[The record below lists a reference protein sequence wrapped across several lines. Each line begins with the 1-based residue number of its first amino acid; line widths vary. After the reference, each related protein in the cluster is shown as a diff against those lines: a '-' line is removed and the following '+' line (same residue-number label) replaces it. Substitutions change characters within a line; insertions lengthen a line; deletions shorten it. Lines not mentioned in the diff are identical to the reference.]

1 MTSFSDFGLNGPI
14 LNALVREAHTAP
26 TPIQAAAIP
35 IVMAGRDLLGIAQT
49 GTGKTAAFSLP
60 MLHRLAANGKR
71 PQPRTCRALILS
83 PTRELSTQIGERVEA
98 YGADLGLTSTIA
110 IGGVSIRSQIR
121 ALGQGVDILIGTP
134 GRLFDLMQERAL
146 RLDAVEIFVLDE
158 ADRMLDMGFIHAIRK
173 IAAALP
179 AQRQSLFFSATMPRE
194 IETLARSLLRDPATA
209 AVTPVAKTADR
220 IEQRVAFVPQP
231 AKLGALAGLLADP
244 AVGRALVFTR
254 TKRGAD
260 RVAKGLVQAGIEADA
275 IHGNKSQPQRERAL
289 GAFRDG
295 SLRVLVATDIAAR
308 GIDVTEITHVFN
320 FELPNEPESYVHR
333 IGRTGRAGAAGIA
346 ISLCNDEE
354 RAYLRAIEK
363 LTKQSIPVIEVE
375 GVAIAMPAPS
385 RHEDPRARSRQ
396 GKPRQQQRQA
406 NAGKP
411 RQQNAGAAGR
421 AGNGGRPNPDRRGKP
436 AAGNPAAA
444 HAPAKRPAQQRP
456 AQQRPAVQRHGG
468 MSVAEV
474 AAAAGSRSAGAGRRD
489 ARS

>member
-26 TPIQAAAIP
+26 TPIQVAAIP
-35 IVMAGRDLLGIAQT
+35 VVMSGRDLLGIAQT

-60 MLHRLAANGKR
+60 MLHRLAASGKR
-71 PQPRTCRALILS
+71 AQPRTCRALILS
-83 PTRELSTQIGERVEA
+83 PTRELSTQIGERVQA

-121 ALGQGVDILIGTP
+121 ALSHGVDILIGTP

-194 IETLARSLLRDPATA
+194 IETLARSLLRDPAMA
-209 AVTPVAKTADR
+209 AVTPVAKTADL
-220 IEQRVAFVPQP
+220 INQRVAFVPQP
-231 AKLGALAGLLADP
+231 AKLGVLANFLADP
-244 AVGRALVFTR
+244 AVSRALVFTR

-260 RVAKGLVQAGIEADA
+260 RVAKGLEQAGIEADA
-275 IHGNKSQPQRERAL
+275 IHGNKSQPQRDRAL
-289 GAFRDG
+289 RSFREGA
-295 SLRVLVATDIAAR
+295 LRVLVATDIAAR

-363 LTKQSIPVIEVE
+363 LTKLSIPVLQIE
-375 GVAIAMPAPS
+375 GISMAAAAAMDPAP
-385 RHEDPRARSRQ
+385 ARSRPA
-396 GKPRQQQRQA
+396 KPRHQQAKNGQR
-406 NAGKP
+406 P
-411 RQQNAGAAGR
+411 QNAGPAKRQGA
-421 AGNGGRPNPDRRGKP
+421 GGRPNHGRRNKP
-436 AAGNPAAA
+436 GAGTG
-444 HAPAKRPAQQRP
+444 AP
-456 AQQRPAVQRHGG
+456 QRHGG
-468 MSVAEV
+468 MSVADV
-474 AAAAGSRSAGAGRRD
+474 AAAAGRRAGTASGHRDGR
-489 ARS
+489 

>member
-1 MTSFSDFGLNGPI
+1 MTSFSDFGLSGPI

-35 IVMAGRDLLGIAQT
+35 AVMAGRDLLGIAQT

-60 MLHRLAANGKR
+60 MLHRLAASGKR
-71 PQPRTCRALILS
+71 PRPKTCRALILS
-83 PTRELSTQIGERVEA
+83 PTRELSTQIGERVQA

-121 ALGQGVDILIGTP
+121 ALGHGVDILIGTP

-146 RLDAVEIFVLDE
+146 QLDAVEIFVLDE

-179 AQRQSLFFSATMPRE
+179 AQRQNLFFSATMPRE

-220 IEQRVAFVPQP
+220 IEQRVAFVSQP

-260 RVAKGLVQAGIEADA
+260 RVAKGLAQAGIEADA

-289 GAFRDG
+289 RSFRDG
-295 SLRVLVATDIAAR
+295 NLRVLVATDIAAR

-346 ISLCNDEE
+346 ISLCNEEE

-363 LTKQSIPVIEVE
+363 LTKQSIPVIEVK
-375 GVAIAMPAPS
+375 GVAIAAAPEARRSEAVPARP
-385 RHEDPRARSRQ
+385 RQ
-396 GKPRQQQRQA
+396 GKPRQQQRPA
-406 NAGKP
+406 NGKP
-411 RQQNAGAAGR
+411 RQQTAGPANRSGA
-421 AGNGGRPNPDRRGKP
+421 GGRPNGQRRGKP
-436 AAGNPAAA
+436 GGSKPAAA
-444 HAPAKRPAQQRP
+444 HPAPQRP
-456 AQQRPAVQRHGG
+456 AARRHGG

-474 AAAAGSRSAGAGRRD
+474 AAAAGNRSNAGGRDRR
-489 ARS
+489 A

>member
-1 MTSFSDFGLNGPI
+1 VPIKRAAGLRESIPLTSFSDFGLNGPI

-26 TPIQAAAIP
+26 TPIQVAAIP
-35 IVMAGRDLLGIAQT
+35 VVMSGRDLLGIAQT

-60 MLHRLAANGKR
+60 MLHRLAASGKR
-71 PQPRTCRALILS
+71 AQPRTTRALILS
-83 PTRELSTQIGERVEA
+83 PTRELSTQIGERVQA

-121 ALGQGVDILIGTP
+121 ALSQGVDILIGTP

-194 IETLARSLLRDPATA
+194 IETLARSLLKDPAMA
-209 AVTPVAKTADR
+209 AVTPVAKTADL
-220 IEQRVAFVPQP
+220 IHQHVAFVPQP
-231 AKLGALAGLLADP
+231 AKLGVLANLLADP
-244 AVGRALVFTR
+244 AIARTLVFTR

-275 IHGNKSQPQRERAL
+275 IHGNKSQPQRDRAL
-289 GAFRDG
+289 RSFRDG
-295 SLRVLVATDIAAR
+295 TLRVLVATDIAAR

-333 IGRTGRAGAAGIA
+333 IGRTGRAGATGIA

-363 LTKQSIPVIEVE
+363 LTRQAIPVM
-375 GVAIAMPAPS
+375 AIQGISMAAAAAM
-385 RHEDPRARSRQ
+385 DPPARSRPA
-396 GKPRQQQRQA
+396 KPRQPQA
-406 NAGKP
+406 NAGQRP
-411 RQQNAGAAGR
+411 HNAGPAKRPGA
-421 AGNGGRPNPDRRGKP
+421 GGRPNRGRRNKP
-436 AAGNPAAA
+436 GAGPG
-444 HAPAKRPAQQRP
+444 APQR
-456 AQQRPAVQRHGG
+456 QGG
-468 MSVAEV
+468 MSVADVAV
-474 AAAAGSRSAGAGRRD
+474 AAGRRAGAGAVHRD
-489 ARS
+489 GR